1 MLTLVVIASIH
12 IDMDIDVYIVHII
25 IYIYVCYRNTGVYL
39 VEASESV
46 PEKIKGPVPNFVFM
60 PKTSEG

>member
-12 IDMDIDVYIVHII
+12 IDMDIDVYILL
-25 IYIYVCYRNTGVYL
+25 YIYVCYRNTDVYL
-39 VEASESV
+39 VEASESI

-60 PKTSEG
+60 PKNSEG